1 VAPVAVAAVCVLAA
15 VVVAGMGRVEGVGAA
30 AGLASRLAVAT
41 WGAEAA
47 SGPAAAVILAPLVLH
62 PIPRIF
68 IEVEVYTAIV
78 HLSVRL
84 LDCSSTVL

>member
-1 VAPVAVAAVCVLAA
+1 MAPVAVAAVCVLAA
-15 VVVAGMGRVEGVGAA
+15 VVVAGMGRAEGVGAA
-30 AGLASRLAVAT
+30 AGRASRLAVAT

-47 SGPAAAVILAPLVLH
+47 SGPAAAAILAPLVLH

-84 LDCSSTVL
+84 LDSSSTVL